1 MNFQL
6 FKLIPKMIQKSIIL
20 ETAFFGG
27 VMKKIIYFLNLLIL
41 VSATPLRAEVIE
53 EEHPV
58 VILGSGV
65 AALTSSVYLSRAG
78 ITPIVITG
86 PSVGGT
92 ITQSTNVQN
101 WPGEISISGS
111 ELGEKVRQQ
120 AEMNGA
126 ILKPETVVSVDFSK
140 RPYLI
145 TTKKVIGS
153 DERLI
158 RYKAQSVI
166 IALGAT
172 PNYLGVAGETG
183 SSGNLSPGVYTCAV
197 CDGFLY
203 KDKVVAVVGGGD
215 SALIEAEYLS
225 NIASKVHLLVRKDSF
240 RALEKKRLKE
250 ILSNPKIQVHY
261 NTTITEIKGDQ
272 KKLTHLLVQDSNGK
286 NQSELSTDALFL
298 AIGAKPNTDLFRN
311 QLQLDASGYIV
322 LKKHQQTSI
331 DGIYAMG
338 DVADPEFKQAVSAA
352 GDAAKAALQA
362 QQYLASQAVTQKQQ
376 SLAKAEKEMKLREV
390 IDVKSKGQFLK
401 ELKNSQGPIFVDFY
415 STHCGPCK
423 MFSPVYDDWAKH
435 YGDKIT
441 FLKVNADIAPE
452 LFRDY
457 QIQAVPSLL
466 IFDSKGNV
474 IRKSCGFQEIS
485 EVDKRLIHIQGQAEF
500 TPQDFR

>member
-1 MNFQL
+1 
-6 FKLIPKMIQKSIIL
+6 
-20 ETAFFGG
+20 
-27 VMKKIIYFLNLLIL
+27 MKKIIYLLNLLIL
-41 VSATPLRAEVIE
+41 LSATPLRAEVIE

-65 AALTSSVYLSRAG
+65 AALTSAVYLSRAG

-86 PSVGGT
+86 PSIGGT

-120 AEMNGA
+120 AELNGA
-126 ILKPETVVSVDFSK
+126 ILQPETVISVDFSK
-140 RPYLI
+140 RPFLI
-145 TTKKVIGS
+145 TTKKVLGS

-166 IALGAT
+166 IALGAA
-172 PNYLGVAGETG
+172 PNYLGVPGETG
-183 SSGNLSPGVYTCAV
+183 PNGHLSPGVYTCAV

-215 SALIEAEYLS
+215 SALVEAEYLS
-225 NIASKVHLLVRKDSF
+225 NIASKVHILVRKDSF
-240 RALEKKRLKE
+240 RALEKQRLKE

-261 NTTITEIKGDQ
+261 NTTIKQINSNQE
-272 KKLTHLLVQDSNGK
+272 KLTHLVVQDSSGK
-286 NQSELSTDALFL
+286 NLKELPADALFL
-298 AIGAKPNTDLFRN
+298 AIGAQPNTNLFRN
-311 QLQLDASGYIV
+311 QLELDASGYIV

-331 DGIYAMG
+331 DGVYAMG

-362 QQYLASQAVTQKQQ
+362 QQFLASHALAQKQQ
-376 SLAKAEKEMKLREV
+376 ALAKAEKQTQMRAV
-390 IDVKSKGQFLK
+390 VDIKSKGQFQK
-401 ELKNSQGPIFVDFY
+401 ELKNAEGPVFVDFY

-435 YGDKIT
+435 YGNKIT
-441 FLKVNADIAPE
+441 FLKVNADSVPD

-457 QIQAVPSLL
+457 QIQAVPTLL
-466 IFDSKGNV
+466 IFDPKGNI
-474 IRKSCGFQEIS
+474 IRKSCGFHEIS
-485 EVDKRLIHIQGQAEF
+485 EVDRRLTHIKSQADF
-500 TPQDFR
+500 SPQDFR